1 MPLARDGSIAYRVN
15 PSVASEDLNSLFT
28 AAWAEHSWLDFDS
41 VLRHSL
47 AFVCAYHEERLVG
60 FINLAWDGGAH
71 AFLLDVT
78 VHPDFRRRGIGRR
91 LVREAT
97 RVARGRGVEWL
108 HVDFEP
114 NLRNF
119 YRQCGFRPTEAG
131 LMHLSS
137 DA

>member
-1 MPLARDGSIAYRVN
+1 MPLARDGSIAYRVS

-60 FINLAWDGGAH
+60 FINLAWDGSAH

-97 RVARGRGVEWL
+97 RVARDRGVEWL